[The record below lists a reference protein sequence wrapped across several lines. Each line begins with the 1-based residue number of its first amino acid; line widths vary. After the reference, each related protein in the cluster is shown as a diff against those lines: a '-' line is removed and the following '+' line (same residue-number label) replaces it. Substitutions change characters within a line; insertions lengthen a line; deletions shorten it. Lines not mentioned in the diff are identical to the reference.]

1 MIMLQKIGDSLPD
14 LITQQNAYRQER
26 EVRELQAK
34 MEQDHARRMAAEP
47 KTEEERQRAELA
59 RIGVSAVDN
68 VIRRV
73 MNDVRKAEQKRQ
85 LLEIPEVYKAH
96 SRLLLQIANKV
107 LAYQHREF
115 VIDDNNR
122 DVLRFLLLYFN
133 NCPLAEEVFP
143 GRGYKLH
150 KHIMLHGNVGAG
162 KTLLME
168 IFSEY
173 LRYTE
178 NPNFFHNL
186 SVTQMINYYT
196 LHNNLDRYTFNE
208 EENKGFQCKP
218 VNICLNDIG
227 VQTTTFYGMDTKV
240 LTDEFLHARNEIWSQ
255 FHLKAHVTTNLSI
268 EQLKEKYKD
277 GFGRLIDRFK
287 TYNVIPIGGKSRR

>member
-1 MIMLQKIGDSLPD
+1 MADSIGTALSGLMAIQDAD
-14 LITQQNAYRQER
+14 RKER
-26 EVRELQAK
+26 EKREAEAIMK
-34 MEQDHARRMAAEP
+34 KEHERRMAEEP
-47 KTEEERQRAELA
+47 QTEEEKERASLA
-59 RIGVSAVDN
+59 KIGVATVN
-68 VIRRV
+68 TILWRV
-73 MNDVRKAEQKRQ
+73 LNDMHKAERKRQ
-85 LLEIPEVYKAH
+85 LLEIPEVYHAH
-96 SRLLLQIANKV
+96 AKLFLQIASKV
-107 LAYQHREF
+107 LAYQHRGF

-122 DVLRFLLLYFN
+122 EVLRFLLYYFN
-133 NCPLAEEVFP
+133 DCPLAEEVFP

-150 KHIMLHGNVGAG
+150 KHIMLQGNVGTG

-173 LRYTE
+173 LRYTG
-178 NPNFFHNL
+178 NPNFFYNL

-287 TYNVIPIGGKSRR
+287 TYNVIPLGGESRR

>member
-1 MIMLQKIGDSLPD
+1 MADSIGTALSGWMA
-14 LITQQNAYRQER
+14 QQEAARKER
-26 EVRELQAK
+26 ENREAEAMMKQ
-34 MEQDHARRMAAEP
+34 EHERRMAGEP
-47 KTEEERQRAELA
+47 QTEEEKERAKLA
-59 RIGVSAVDN
+59 KIGVETVN
-68 VIRRV
+68 TIFGRV
-73 MNDVRKAEQKRQ
+73 LNDMHKAEKKRQ
-85 LLEIPEVYKAH
+85 LLEIPAVYHAH
-96 SRLLLQIANKV
+96 SKLFLQIANKV
-107 LAYQHREF
+107 LAYQHRAF

-122 DVLRFLLLYFN
+122 EGLRFLLYYFN
-133 NCPLAEEVFP
+133 DCPLAEEVFP

-150 KHIMLHGNVGAG
+150 KHIMLQGNVGTG

-173 LRYTE
+173 LRYTG
-178 NPNFFHNL
+178 NPNFFYNL

-208 EENKGFQCKP
+208 EENKGFQCKS

-287 TYNVIPIGGKSRR
+287 TYNVIPLGGNSRR

>member
-1 MIMLQKIGDSLPD
+1 MLQKIGDSLPD

-26 EVRELQAK
+26 DERELQAK

>member
-1 MIMLQKIGDSLPD
+1 MARDEAARKERADREALKIA
-14 LITQQNAYRQER
+14 QQEH
-26 EVRELQAK
+26 EK
-34 MEQDHARRMAAEP
+34 RMAAEP
-47 KTEEERQRAELA
+47 KTEEERKRAALVNM
-59 RIGVSAVDN
+59 GVSSVETVMA
-68 VIRRV
+68 RV
-73 MNDVRKAEQKRQ
+73 LSDVRKAEQKRQ
-85 LLEIPEVYKAH
+85 LLEIPEVYQAH
-96 SRLLLQIANKV
+96 ARLLVTIANKV
-107 LAYQHREF
+107 LAYQHRKF

-122 DVLRFLLLYFN
+122 DVLRFLLYYFN
-133 NCPLAEEVFP
+133 DCPLAEKVFP
-143 GRGYKLH
+143 ERGYKLH
-150 KHIMLHGNVGAG
+150 KHIMLHGNVGTG
-162 KTLLME
+162 KTILME

-173 LRYTE
+173 LHYTG
-178 NPNFFHNL
+178 NPNFFYNL

-255 FHLKAHVTTNLSI
+255 YHLKAHITTNLSI
-268 EQLKEKYKD
+268 EQLKKKYAD

-287 TYNVIPIGGKSRR
+287 TYNVIPLGGESRR

>member
-1 MIMLQKIGDSLPD
+1 MADSIGTALSGWMA
-14 LITQQNAYRQER
+14 QQEAARKKRENREAEAMMKQEH
-26 EVRELQAK
+26 E
-34 MEQDHARRMAAEP
+34 RRMAGEP
-47 KTEEERQRAELA
+47 QTEEEKERAKLA
-59 RIGVSAVDN
+59 KIGVETVN
-68 VIRRV
+68 TIFGRV
-73 MNDVRKAEQKRQ
+73 LNDMHKAEKKRQ
-85 LLEIPEVYKAH
+85 LLEIPEVYHAH
-96 SRLLLQIANKV
+96 ANLFFQIANKV
-107 LAYQHREF
+107 LAYQHRAF

-122 DVLRFLLLYFN
+122 EVLRFLLYYFN
-133 NCPLAEEVFP
+133 DCPLAEEVFP

-150 KHIMLHGNVGAG
+150 KHIMLQGNVGTG

-173 LRYTE
+173 LRYTG
-178 NPNFFHNL
+178 NPNFFYNL

-240 LTDEFLHARNEIWSQ
+240 LTEEFLHARNEIWSQ

-287 TYNVIPIGGKSRR
+287 TYNVIPLGGNSRR

>member
-1 MIMLQKIGDSLPD
+1 MLQKIGDSLPD

-96 SRLLLQIANKV
+96 YRLLLQIANKV

>member
-1 MIMLQKIGDSLPD
+1 MADSIGTALSGWMA
-14 LITQQNAYRQER
+14 QQEAARKER
-26 EVRELQAK
+26 ENREAEAMMKQ
-34 MEQDHARRMAAEP
+34 EHERRMAGEP
-47 KTEEERQRAELA
+47 QTEEEKERAKLA
-59 RIGVSAVDN
+59 KIGVETVN
-68 VIRRV
+68 TIFGRV
-73 MNDVRKAEQKRQ
+73 LNDMHKAEKKRQ
-85 LLEIPEVYKAH
+85 LLEIPAVYHAH
-96 SRLLLQIANKV
+96 SKLFLQIANNV
-107 LAYQHREF
+107 LAYQHRAF

-122 DVLRFLLLYFN
+122 EMLRFLLYYFN
-133 NCPLAEEVFP
+133 DCPLAEEVFP

-150 KHIMLHGNVGAG
+150 KHIMLQGNVGTG

-173 LRYTE
+173 LRYTG
-178 NPNFFHNL
+178 NPNFFYNL

-240 LTDEFLHARNEIWSQ
+240 LTDEFLHARNEIWLQ

-268 EQLKEKYKD
+268 EQLKEEYKD

-287 TYNVIPIGGKSRR
+287 TYNVIPLGGNSRR